1 MISETV
7 ANSLTGN
14 KPSYGQGVS
23 GGAGMANVSKKTAGS
38 PETAGCRPGV
48 VTIVDV
54 QNVVDPQVR
63 ESFYLLLMYLLCML
77 LFKLQSIMS

>member
-14 KPSYGQGVS
+14 KVTYGQGV
-23 GGAGMANVSKKTAGS
+23 GGVVGAGNMSKKTAGS
-38 PETAGCRPGV
+38 PEAAGCRPGV

-54 QNVVDPQVR
+54 QNVVDPQVIVYFVHVR
-63 ESFYLLLMYLLCML
+63 FAFCSF
-77 LFKLQSIMS
+77 